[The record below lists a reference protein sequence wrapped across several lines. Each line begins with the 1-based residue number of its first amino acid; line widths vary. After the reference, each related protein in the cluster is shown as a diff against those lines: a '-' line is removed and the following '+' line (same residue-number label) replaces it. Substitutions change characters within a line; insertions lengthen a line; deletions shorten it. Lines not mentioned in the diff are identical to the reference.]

1 MNRTRVGLLCLLVAF
16 VFPPPPAGAQ
26 TGVSERLRALEG
38 RVGKL
43 ESGQVQ
49 ESDLVGSYAGVA
61 FALDLTGTPKVQT
74 ETGVGTLALRA
85 DHTASFT
92 GSGAHCRLQQSAT
105 WSVACDPSH
114 TGSFSGTGTWSI
126 DANGSLVI
134 QDANGD
140 DVIHKPNFIGAGGR
154 VIISGGTADLTGRPT
169 PEIYSIIQSLN
180 RLPNPPTP

>member
-1 MNRTRVGLLCLLVAF
+1 MNRARVGLLCLLVAF
-16 VFPPPPAGAQ
+16 VFAPLPAGAQ
-26 TGVSERLRALEG
+26 NGVSARLDALEA
-38 RVGKL
+38 RVRKL

-49 ESDLVGSYAGVA
+49 ENDLVGSYAGVA

-74 ETGVGTLALRA
+74 ETGVGTFTLNA

-92 GSGAHCRLQQSAT
+92 GRGAHCLLEQVAT

-134 QDANGD
+134 QDSNGD
-140 DVIHKPNFIGAGGR
+140 DLIHHPNLIGAGGR
-154 VIISGGTADLTGRPT
+154 VIISGGTADLTGQPT
-169 PEIYSIIQSLN
+169 PEIYSIIQILI